1 MTGADRRKKLIFLM
15 RESEQPLSGTQLGQ
29 VTGVSRQVVVQDIAL
44 LRTEGYPIVSTAK
57 GYLLNEPKCA
67 TRVLKV
73 CHTNEQV
80 EEELTTIV
88 DLGGTVLNVM
98 VNHRVYGRVE
108 AALNI
113 RNRRDVHRKIGSAFE
128 CDFRLSF
135 SQDFRGKRRS
145 ARRDRA
151 CTAEKGL
158 SGGSDALRAGDTC
171 LNGTICRMT
180 HRMACHAA
188 PVCHRELLPCRKESF
203 CGS

>member
-1 MTGADRRKKLIFLM
+1 MEKEMTGADRRKKLIFLM

-113 RNRRDVHRKIGSAFE
+113 RNRRDVQGFLNDLRTGKSVPLLNVTSGYHFHKISAESEEVLDEIEHALQKKGF
-128 CDFRLSF
+128 L
-135 SQDFRGKRRS
+135 
-145 ARRDRA
+145 
-151 CTAEKGL
+151 AEVMPYE
-158 SGGSDALRAGDTC
+158 RE
-171 LNGTICRMT
+171 T
-180 HRMACHAA
+180 HA
-188 PVCHRELLPCRKESF
+188 
-203 CGS
+203 